1 MSFCGTCSHTAPA
14 SSPCAEL
21 FQIRE
26 AYRAQWHGLTFSVE
40 ADSSQWTLRVRDAQ
54 EVQTLYT
61 AHRGGVQAARTAAAE
76 FGIFRVLGAE
86 SAMSAARLAKEL
98 TWQAYW

>member
-1 MSFCGTCSHTAPA
+1 MSFCGSCAHAAPA
-14 SSPCAEL
+14 SSSLAEL

-40 ADSSQWTLRVRDAQ
+40 ADSSQWTLRVQDAK
-54 EVQTLYT
+54 EVEAIYT

-76 FGIFRVLGAE
+76 FGIFQVFGAE
-86 SAMSAARLAKEL
+86 SSMSAARLAKEL
-98 TWQAYW
+98 TWQSY